1 MTKISLYIDE
11 DVWAKFRENVF
22 RKHGSLRNLS
32 SEVEALL
39 RSTLVEDSMV
49 SELQKMGITSE
60 GTISSKEVKE
70 TRPVLKGPP
79 SEEILGNMRRRRVAQ
94 ALPRQ

>member
-11 DVWAKFRENVF
+11 EVWAKFRENVF
-22 RKHGSLRNLS
+22 KKHGSLRNLS

-39 RSTLVEDSMV
+39 CNTLVEDSMV

-70 TRPVLKGPP
+70 TRPMLRGPP
-79 SEEILGNMRRRRVAQ
+79 SEEIVAKMRRRRVAE

>member
-1 MTKISLYIDE
+1 LTKISLYIDE

>member
-1 MTKISLYIDE
+1 LTKISLYVDE
-11 DVWAKFRENVF
+11 ELWAKFRETVF

-39 RSTLVEDSMV
+39 RSSLVEDSMV
-49 SELQKMGITSE
+49 SEFQKLGIMSE

-70 TRPVLKGPP
+70 TRAVLKGPP
-79 SEEILGNMRRRRVAQ
+79 SEEIVRKMRRSRVAE